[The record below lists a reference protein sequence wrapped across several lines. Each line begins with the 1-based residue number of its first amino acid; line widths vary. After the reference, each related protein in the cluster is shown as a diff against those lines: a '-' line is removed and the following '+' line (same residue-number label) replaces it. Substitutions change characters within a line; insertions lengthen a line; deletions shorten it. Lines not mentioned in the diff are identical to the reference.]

1 MSKKK
6 TTRILNE
13 SEKQDVLSN
22 SYIGKKG
29 YTIKKSG
36 LTVDEIKFL
45 KEDLM
50 MRPFVVGQKF
60 AQMEA
65 AVFPVYRENENKF
78 YVPRFYGIERY
89 GIPSDYELNSGENID
104 TPFTKSL
111 RDYQENIV
119 QVYLNHVSSGNGGGI
134 LEVPCG
140 RGKTVLALNIISKS
154 KDLHKIE
161 TTLLFSC

>member
-1 MSKKK
+1 
-6 TTRILNE
+6 
-13 SEKQDVLSN
+13 
-22 SYIGKKG
+22 
-29 YTIKKSG
+29 
-36 LTVDEIKFL
+36 
-45 KEDLM
+45 
-50 MRPFVVGQKF
+50 
-60 AQMEA
+60 MEA
-65 AVFPVYRENENKF
+65 SAFPVYRENENKF

-140 RGKTVLALNIISKS
+140 RGKTVLALKIISILKKKTLILVHKEFLMNQWIEKIQIFLPTAKVGRIQGS
-154 KDLHKIE
+154 VIDVVNKDIVIAMYNLSVQKI
-161 TTLLFSC
+161 TIVVFSMVLDL